1 MFTLSQI
8 LYSARKHKYICER
21 KCLRKQ
27 IILARQGITQLE
39 ANMTDETNQV
49 TEEATEASQSNSLDS
64 NESKGFSQDEVNRIV
79 ADRVARERKK
89 FDGIDLDQYKNWQTE
104 EDERKVEQ
112 QKQRGEFEKVI
123 KEQADKFQTR
133 IGDLENT
140 LKREKVDG
148 ALLNSAASLKS
159 VAPSQVADLLKNRVR
174 LNEQGEAE
182 VIDDSGTPSYKDDGS
197 HMQVKDLVSEFLTT
211 NPHFA
216 APSQSGTGSQGKV
229 GGSSSSNEVDV
240 TKLDMGNPSDR
251 AKYAE
256 FRKKQG
262 IS

>member
-1 MFTLSQI
+1 MNT
-8 LYSARKHKYICER
+8 E
-21 KCLRKQ
+21 
-27 IILARQGITQLE
+27 E
-39 ANMTDETNQV
+39 NQ
-49 TEEATEASQSNSLDS
+49 EIEATEASPSNSLDS

-89 FDGIDLDQYKNWQTE
+89 FEGIDLDQYKNWQTQE
-104 EDERKVEQ
+104 EERNVEQ
-112 QKQRGEFEKVI
+112 QKQRGEFDKII
-123 KEQADKFQTR
+123 KEQADKFQSR
-133 IGDLENT
+133 IGELENT

-159 VAPSQVADLLKNRVR
+159 VAPTQVADLLKNRVR

-182 VIDDSGTPSYKDDGS
+182 VVDENGTPAYLDNGS
-197 HMQVKDLVSEFLTT
+197 QMQVKDLVSDFLTT

-229 GGSSSSNEVDV
+229 GGSSSSNELDI
-240 TKLDMGNPSDR
+240 TKLDMSNPNDR

-256 FRKKQG
+256 LRKKQG

>member
-1 MFTLSQI
+1 MNTEDNI
-8 LYSARKHKYICER
+8 
-21 KCLRKQ
+21 
-27 IILARQGITQLE
+27 
-39 ANMTDETNQV
+39 NQ
-49 TEEATEASQSNSLDS
+49 EMEATEAPQNNALDS
-64 NESKGFSQDEVNRIV
+64 KESKGFSQDEVNRIV
-79 ADRVARERKK
+79 ADRISRERKK
-89 FDGIDLDQYKNWQTE
+89 FDGIDVDQYKNWQTQE
-104 EDERKVEQ
+104 EERKVEQ
-112 QKQRGEFEKVI
+112 QKQRGEFDKI
-123 KEQADKFQTR
+123 IREQAEKFQNR

-159 VAPSQVADLLKNRVR
+159 VAPNQVADLLKNRVR

-182 VIDDSGTPSYKDDGS
+182 VVDTNGTPAYLDNGS
-197 HMQVKDLVSEFLTT
+197 QMQVKDLVSDFLTT

-229 GGSSSSNEVDV
+229 GGSSTSSEVDI
-240 TKLDMGNPSDR
+240 TKLDMSNPSDR

-256 FRKKQG
+256 LRKKQG

>member
-1 MFTLSQI
+1 
-8 LYSARKHKYICER
+8 
-21 KCLRKQ
+21 
-27 IILARQGITQLE
+27 
-39 ANMTDETNQV
+39 MTDETNQV

-159 VAPSQVADLLKNRVR
+159 VAPNQVADLLKNRVR

-182 VIDDSGTPSYKDDGS
+182 VVDENGTPAYLENGS

-216 APSQSGTGSQGKV
+216 APSQSGTGSTSSV
-229 GGSSSSNEVDV
+229 GGSIKTESLDISN
-240 TKLDMGNPSDR
+240 LDMTRPAHR
-251 AKYAE
+251 EQYKKLKAE
-256 FRKKQG
+256 GK
-262 IS
+262 I